1 MDIVKNAKDII
12 DNVSTKAGE
21 FICDQKN
28 NLRIAKVC
36 SELKRAYEK
45 LGRLCY
51 RKVKGMIV
59 DDNEFDSAVNIIEAL
74 KDELECLRS
83 GNCEQP
89 CESAVFEDGEP
100 VNDVAAAA
108 SADND
113 EESAE

>member
-12 DNVSTKAGE
+12 DNMSTKAGE

-45 LGRLCY
+45 LGRLSY

-83 GNCEQP
+83 GRSDESCD
-89 CESAVFEDGEP
+89 SAVFENGEP
-100 VNDVAAAA
+100 VNGE
-108 SADND
+108 ADA
-113 EESAE
+113 ESDGDAE